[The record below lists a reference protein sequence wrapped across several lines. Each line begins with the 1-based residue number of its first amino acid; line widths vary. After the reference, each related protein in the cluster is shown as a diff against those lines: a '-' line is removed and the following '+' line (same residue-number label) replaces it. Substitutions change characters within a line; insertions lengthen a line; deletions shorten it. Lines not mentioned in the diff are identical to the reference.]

1 MKLMRPKMKQ
11 VCSINKANF
20 IRNNVLIKIEAK
32 AKEDEDE
39 KNRKALE
46 ELRSRDLP
54 FIDTLE
60 RIKRIKAGIV
70 S

>member
-1 MKLMRPKMKQ
+1 MRPKMKQ